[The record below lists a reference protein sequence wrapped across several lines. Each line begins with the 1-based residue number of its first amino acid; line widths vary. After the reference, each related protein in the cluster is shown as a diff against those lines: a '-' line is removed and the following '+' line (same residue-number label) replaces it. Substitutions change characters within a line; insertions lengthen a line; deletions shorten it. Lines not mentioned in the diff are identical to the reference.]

1 MPGFMEFSNDLGIY
15 YHKWCQFIKKNFKN
29 YAIFKVHV
37 DFNRSYRFYFYNS
50 RFFLK
55 IIILYF
61 DKKHFFCFSFEKMA
75 RKGPDEMP
83 ETIENTTK
91 KGLQ

>member
-50 RFFLK
+50 RKNAVKMRLLAFRKRLEMMRTFK
-55 IIILYF
+55 ESQNF
-61 DKKHFFCFSFEKMA
+61 DAK
-75 RKGPDEMP
+75 
-83 ETIENTTK
+83 
-91 KGLQ
+91 

>member
-50 RFFLK
+50 RVSHKNFVERLLIF
-55 IIILYF
+55 
-61 DKKHFFCFSFEKMA
+61 
-75 RKGPDEMP
+75 
-83 ETIENTTK
+83 
-91 KGLQ
+91 

>member
-50 RFFLK
+50 RSLK
-55 IIILYF
+55 KYKYL
-61 DKKHFFCFSFEKMA
+61 KKHIFCKEFVIGALLS
-75 RKGPDEMP
+75 
-83 ETIENTTK
+83 
-91 KGLQ
+91 